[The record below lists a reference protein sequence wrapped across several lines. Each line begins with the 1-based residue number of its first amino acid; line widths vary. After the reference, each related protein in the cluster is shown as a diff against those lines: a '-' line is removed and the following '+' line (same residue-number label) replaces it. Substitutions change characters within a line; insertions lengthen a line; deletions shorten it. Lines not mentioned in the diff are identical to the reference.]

1 MDQST
6 SAPRPFLLRLAQR
19 IVKLR
24 VPILLLTLAAMV
36 FCGFSTFWVKT
47 DTSLASFLSDDDE
60 ARRGLNIMAQEF
72 QTYATAQVMVENVSE
87 QEAAALKETLA
98 GLDGVALVRY
108 DPATDYRENA
118 ALYNV
123 TLRGTEEDAQVAS
136 LDNVRAAVADY
147 YFLAEDHH
155 EGLFDAGYLSISDR
169 AF

>member
-87 QEAAALKETLA
+87 
-98 GLDGVALVRY
+98 
-108 DPATDYRENA
+108 
-118 ALYNV
+118 
-123 TLRGTEEDAQVAS
+123 
-136 LDNVRAAVADY
+136 
-147 YFLAEDHH
+147 
-155 EGLFDAGYLSISDR
+155 
-169 AF
+169 